1 MAVGKTCTNRGNWL
15 TGKQQRRWD
24 ATCCQAHSV
33 SEGGKK
39 CFSWFTLKSDYIFI
53 CSYNQCKILRW
64 WSIEMWDLHF
74 INAKVYGGNKV
85 GSEVINEG
93 WISGV
98 QKFCFLKQKDV
109 SENITEFLVSACP
122 RWPWFKHSLLS
133 SVLTYLSPFQEEMPK
148 GTWNIKTGNSML
160 HPSERKPTMHFCPT
174 QKCWFLPAED
184 AAILILVKS

>member
-64 WSIEMWDLHF
+64 WSIETWDLHF

-109 SENITEFLVSACP
+109 LYLLVHADRGSNTASSALCRRIWVP
-122 RWPWFKHSLLS
+122 SRKKCQKEHGTSKLEIPCSILLS
-133 SVLTYLSPFQEEMPK
+133 VSLRCTSVQHRNADFY
-148 GTWNIKTGNSML
+148 
-160 HPSERKPTMHFCPT
+160 
-174 QKCWFLPAED
+174 
-184 AAILILVKS
+184 